1 MKCQKSPLISFLFQL
16 GMRMRFL
23 SMLKNQRF
31 LTHKKGVELG
41 INFIVILILAIA
53 VFILGLGFIFSTL
66 NNVENLLKKFEP
78 QINSQLE
85 EKIANGEIVAI
96 YPSTLELRRGQKAAF
111 GVAVFNEQGTAKD
124 FQIEPAVAGIDPP
137 EATISPGT
145 YVKLRWAGSTAGNMA
160 DAGTIQ
166 PNQYNT
172 RLFLVTVNSD
182 APSGTYIID
191 VIVFSGAASPYGGIK
206 KVWVTVP

>member
-1 MKCQKSPLISFLFQL
+1 MT
-16 GMRMRFL
+16 
-23 SMLKNQRF
+23 N
-31 LTHKKGVELG
+31 KKGVELG

-85 EKIANGEIVAI
+85 EKIANGEIVAV

-111 GVAVFNEQGTAKD
+111 GVAVFNQGLVAKD
-124 FQIEPAVAGIDPP
+124 FSIIPEVTGVDPV
-137 EATISPGT
+137 EAASNPKN
-145 YVKLRWAGSTAGNMA
+145 YVILKWAGDMSDGAEMGIVQSNKY
-160 DAGTIQ
+160 G
-166 PNQYNT
+166 T
-172 RLFLVTVNSD
+172 RLFLVTVNRD

-191 VIVFSGAASPYGGIK
+191 VIVDSGAAEPYGGIK